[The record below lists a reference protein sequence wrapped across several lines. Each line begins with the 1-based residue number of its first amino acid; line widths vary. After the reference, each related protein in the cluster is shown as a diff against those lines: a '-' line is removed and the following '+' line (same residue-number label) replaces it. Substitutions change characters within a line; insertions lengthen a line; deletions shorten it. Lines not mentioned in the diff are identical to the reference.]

1 VAGQNRP
8 QSSLASALTASGK
21 PRLAG
26 TTIEGQENPP
36 AIGEVTGMHL
46 PWGKIAIGILIAGV
60 SFAGGLWALNLLW
73 PSPKDQRPALVEVPP
88 LKPIARNSVIVTP
101 AAIALSAIHAALET
115 AAPRNLAGK
124 RDNPLP
130 QLLSNAELE
139 WTVIRGPLAIAGRPD
154 ALVLS
159 TALSGSF
166 RATGQVSGEAGN
178 FAGAIGGLLGGR
190 LGQGLQNLQGKALD
204 QRADIRGEV
213 TLTAHPSLLPA
224 WRVEPNLSSQIALA
238 DASLPIMGAKLSV
251 SNELKPFLD
260 RAVNE
265 QMAALAA
272 RLRDDPS
279 LELAARREWAKMCRA
294 ISLGATAAGMPNLWL
309 EVRPTRAFAAQPR
322 IDSAALTLTIGVEAQ
337 TRIVPNETKPDCP
350 FPAQLELVPQVEQGR
365 VNIAVPIDIPF
376 TEVTRLLEAQLK
388 GKSFPED
395 KGSAFTATIRGVSL
409 AASGDRLLL
418 SLRVKANENKSWLGL
433 GAQATIYVWGR
444 PVLDSAHQ
452 MLRLTDIALDVQ
464 SEAAFGLLGAAA
476 RAAVPYLEQAVAE
489 HAVVDLVPL
498 AANARQSIDSAISD
512 FRKSADGV
520 RVDTAISD
528 LRLVDIE
535 FDAKTLR
542 VIAEVDGSVQVAV
555 TKLGE

>member
-1 VAGQNRP
+1 
-8 QSSLASALTASGK
+8 
-21 PRLAG
+21 
-26 TTIEGQENPP
+26 
-36 AIGEVTGMHL
+36 MHL

-73 PSPKDQRPALVEVPP
+73 PGPKEQRPALVEVPP
-88 LKPIARNSVIVTP
+88 LKPVARNSVIVTP
-101 AAIALSAIHAALET
+101 AAIALSAINAALET
-115 AAPRNLAGK
+115 AAPRNLAGR

-130 QLLSNAELE
+130 QLLSNGAVD
-139 WTVIRGPLAIAGRPD
+139 WTVARGPLAVTGRPD
-154 ALVLS
+154 ALVVS

-166 RATGQVSGEAGN
+166 RATGQVSGEASN
-178 FAGAIGGLLGGR
+178 LAGAIGGLLGGR

-204 QRADIRGEV
+204 QRADIHGEV

-224 WRVEPNLSSQIALA
+224 WRVEPNLSAQIALA
-238 DASLPIMGAKLSV
+238 DASLPIMGVKLSV

-279 LELAARREWAKMCRA
+279 VELAARREWAKMCRA
-294 ISLGATAAGMPNLWL
+294 ISLGAAAGMPNLWL

-322 IDSAALTLTIGVEAQ
+322 IEATAITLTIGVEAQ

-376 TEVTRLLEAQLK
+376 TEVTRLLDAQLK

-395 KGSAFTATIRGVSL
+395 KGSAFTATIRGVNL

-418 SLRVKANENKSWLGL
+418 SLRVRANENKSWLGL
-433 GAQATIYVWGR
+433 GAEATIYVWGR

-452 MLRLTDIALDVQ
+452 VLRLTDIALDVQ

-498 AANARQSIDSAISD
+498 ATNARQSIDAAISD

-520 RVDTAISD
+520 RVDAGISD

-542 VIAEVDGSVQVAV
+542 VVAEVNGTVQVAV